1 MRGVTQDIG
10 FVRLPS
16 FDPNTLNTVNTLTA
30 GTTLSNVQVSIKL
43 GLIRPSLSDQYCV
56 LEQNIYPDSLKYIYC
71 ELGKV

>member
-16 FDPNTLNTVNTLTA
+16 FDPNTLNTVNTVNTLTA

-56 LEQNIYPDSLKYIYC
+56 LEQNIYPDSQIY
-71 ELGKV
+71 L